1 MYHNIFENVDRE
13 LKCILVGGSNI
24 LKWSDADGVSGERS
38 PACHSTMFTVFIS
51 GLKDLVST
59 HAQHFD
65 A

>member
-1 MYHNIFENVDRE
+1 MYSYGRVQYFDVVSQCFI
-13 LKCILVGGSNI
+13 STP
-24 LKWSDADGVSGERS
+24 DADGVIGERS
-38 PACHSTMFTVFIS
+38 PACPSTMFTVFIS

>member
-1 MYHNIFENVDRE
+1 MYSYERVQYFGVVSQ
-13 LKCILVGGSNI
+13 CFVSTP
-24 LKWSDADGVSGERS
+24 DADG